1 MHPELL
7 QFYDYEKN
15 EGIDPRTISYGLEK
29 KVWWKCPEGHSYE
42 QPFHAKSSGAG
53 CPICLHQQVAKDNCL
68 AVLYPEMAKEW
79 HSTKNGKLTP
89 YDVMPQS
96 YKEVWWL
103 CSHDHEFL

>member
-7 QFYDYEKN
+7 LFYDYEKN

-53 CPICLHQQVAKDNCL
+53 CPYVCINKLQKII
-68 AVLYPEMAKEW
+68 VLPYYILKW
-79 HSTKNGKLTP
+79 LKNGIRP
-89 YDVMPQS
+89 RMVN
-96 YKEVWWL
+96 
-103 CSHDHEFL
+103 